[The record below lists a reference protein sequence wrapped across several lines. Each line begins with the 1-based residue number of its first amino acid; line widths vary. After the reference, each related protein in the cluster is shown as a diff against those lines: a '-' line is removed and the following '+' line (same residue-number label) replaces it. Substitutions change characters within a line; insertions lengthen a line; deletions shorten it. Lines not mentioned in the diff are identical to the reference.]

1 MNASWKPIHP
11 DEDKFVTTALTMV
24 KKAGAVVR
32 AAFEQP
38 SCDVHTK
45 ASNTD
50 LVTETDQAVE
60 KLLIQGL
67 KGAFPDHKFIGEE
80 SVAGGQKIEYTDA
93 PTWIIDPIDGTTNFV
108 HRIPMVAICVG
119 LAVKKQ
125 LRAGIVYNPITKE
138 LFQAQTGKGA
148 FKNGFPIHVSSTKAL
163 NRSLICQSLG
173 IHNLVTFGD
182 KWMNIALENHR
193 PVGNSVLIL
202 QLGADRSERLV
213 NSFINNYKSAM
224 VAKDARGHRSFGSA
238 AINMV
243 YVAQGSTDAYVEYG
257 IHSWDV
263 AAAAVI
269 VSEAGGVI
277 LDPSGKEF
285 DVMGRR
291 VLCASTNELA
301 KELSGMLTHVDYE
314 REA

>member
-24 KKAGAVVR
+24 KKAGAEVQVVR

-67 KGAFPDHKFIGEE
+67 KGAFPDHKYFLIEFHFIAHLGRVKLPIQIYWRRISGRWAKDRVHGCADVDYRPDRWNNELCS
-80 SVAGGQKIEYTDA
+80 SVKECRCGL
-93 PTWIIDPIDGTTNFV
+93 F
-108 HRIPMVAICVG
+108 RIPMVAICVG

-173 IHNLVTFGD
+173 IHNLVTF
-182 KWMNIALENHR
+182 
-193 PVGNSVLIL
+193 
-202 QLGADRSERLV
+202 
-213 NSFINNYKSAM
+213 
-224 VAKDARGHRSFGSA
+224 
-238 AINMV
+238 
-243 YVAQGSTDAYVEYG
+243 
-257 IHSWDV
+257 
-263 AAAAVI
+263 
-269 VSEAGGVI
+269 
-277 LDPSGKEF
+277 
-285 DVMGRR
+285 
-291 VLCASTNELA
+291 
-301 KELSGMLTHVDYE
+301 
-314 REA
+314 